1 MLAIILTSQQDTKN
15 LSQLCD
21 QFLQRKF
28 EVGVVLSGQESDKI
42 LRDHGKLA
50 ECDLVYDITVDHN
63 WISNF
68 QSGLYLANNPCI
80 LVPATWSFDNIAV
93 NELLQ
98 YSQTTLSLHLIKPSR
113 SEWPAMVTR
122 PGLKH
127 IRQLEDINSLS
138 DVRIKQAVVSKA
150 LLDAHYRSM
159 PMSGKNESEDT
170 FTDLEK
176 SL

>member
-1 MLAIILTSQQDTKN
+1 MLAIILTSYHDTKN

-28 EVGVVLSGQESDKI
+28 EVGVVLSGQESDLV

-50 ECDLVYDITVDHN
+50 ECDLVYDTTVEHN

-68 QSGLYLANNPCI
+68 QSGLYLASNPCI
-80 LVPATWSFDNIAV
+80 LVPADWNFDNAAI

-98 YSQTTLSLHLIKPSR
+98 YSQTTLKLHLIKPSQ
-113 SEWPAMVTR
+113 SEWPVMITR
-122 PGLKH
+122 MGLKH
-127 IRQLEDINSLS
+127 VRALDDLNSLT
-138 DVRIKQAVVSKA
+138 DVRIKQAVASKA
-150 LLDAHYRSM
+150 LLEAHYNNWTQ
-159 PMSGKNESEDT
+159 SGKNESEDT